1 MAVREAAEGGGAFGE
16 LTPADDGGVL
26 AVGEAVAGE
35 PGVVAGQVAGGNRQ
49 SPLGTM
55 KTRSLPF

>member
-1 MAVREAAEGGGAFGE
+1 
-16 LTPADDGGVL
+16 
-26 AVGEAVAGE
+26 
-35 PGVVAGQVAGGNRQ
+35 VAGQVAGGDRQ

>member
-1 MAVREAAEGGGAFGE
+1 MAVREAAEGGGALGE
-16 LTPADDGGVL
+16 FTPADDGVL
-26 AVGEAVAGE
+26 AVGEAGE